1 MAFWSAKLLP
11 KASFPERA
19 KETLDALAA
28 PRGKSPGD
36 GLQKLLKLGENKAL
50 VTSLAGNS
58 DYLAQLMIKNPL
70 FLEKLLTRPPGELFD
85 RILEKTRLNCA
96 GAKSRDEVMATLRK
110 LKGNAALLIAAMDIS
125 GAWTLAETTAALSR
139 LADLALQL
147 SLSQLLAE
155 AMHKGDLPWPAGKP
169 EKPTPALMKDCGF
182 VVLSLGKLG
191 ARALNYS
198 SDVDLI
204 LLYDQAKVDYRGKHT
219 ARHFFAKLAQSLVTC
234 MQERTADGYVFRVD
248 LRLRPDPGTT
258 PPAVSFAAAET
269 YYQSM
274 AETWERAAMIKA
286 RISAG
291 DITAGEDFL
300 HRIRHFVWRRHID
313 FAAVQD
319 IHAIKDR
326 IFQHYGHRNISL
338 YGHNIKVG
346 EGGIRSVE
354 FFCQIHQLIAG
365 GRNTSLRIPGT
376 RAALKAL
383 KDARVIDLTTA
394 GQMSAAYEF
403 LRTLEH
409 RLQMINDEQT
419 QTLPKDERGMQHLAT
434 FMGYED
440 LEVFKTR
447 VLANLSIV
455 KRHYDNLPGVE
466 DEEALP
472 AFMKDP
478 EALERRLFSWG
489 FSEGAVETIA
499 KWRQGTYKAL
509 RSPRARKIFTSLLP
523 ELLENFSRGANPD
536 QILSH
541 FDDFLSK
548 LPSGVQIL
556 SLFQNNPWV
565 FQLIGKIVT
574 TAPYLAEELARR
586 PDLLDFVLDPTFF
599 DPPGGKKQ
607 LEISLQTALADTR
620 GYEEILEASR
630 KWLNEM
636 RFQIGIQL
644 LEGLISVKEAGNY
657 RANLAEVVLGAL
669 LPEVKADFAS
679 RNGTVAKSQMAV
691 IALGSFGGRELTQGS
706 DLDLVLLYEAPGDA
720 RSKKGKGLPA
730 SQYYIRLGQHFLT
743 ALSAMMGAGKL
754 YDIDLRLRPS
764 GRWGPLVVT
773 LEAFLDYQKS
783 SAWSFEHMA
792 LTRARV
798 VAGGAKFKSGI
809 EAALSEIL
817 TMKRTP
823 AKLARQ
829 MDEVRQKYFEEM
841 GSANIWSVRQVRGG
855 LIDAEYVLQFH
866 LLKEGHKHPAIFDS
880 DFNQA
885 TRNLVDIKALD
896 PDAAKTLM
904 DAHDLYLEI
913 HGLLR
918 LCHAENPTDESLTAD
933 LKSLIASATGIAG
946 GQNISEVLKENQAR
960 VYALYQKQIFSLVS
974 AP

>member
-1 MAFWSAKLLP
+1 MAFWSEKTLP
-11 KASFPERA
+11 RPHFPETGN
-19 KETLDALAA
+19 ETLEALAGRA
-28 PRGKSPGD
+28 RKSHSKR
-36 GLQKLLKLGENKAL
+36 LLKLLKVGENKAL
-50 VTSLAGNS
+50 VISLAGNS
-58 DYLAQLMIKNPL
+58 DYLAHLMVKNSL
-70 FLEKLLTRPPGELFD
+70 FMEKLLTNPPDSLFEGL
-85 RILEKTRLNCA
+85 LEKTAGKCA
-96 GAKSRDEVMATLRK
+96 KAKSRAEIMKYLRK
-110 LKGNAALLIAAMDIS
+110 LKGNAALLIAAMDVS
-125 GAWTLAETTAALSR
+125 GAWNLQQITGALSR

-147 SLSQLLAE
+147 SLAHLLAE
-155 AMHKGDLPWPAGKP
+155 AMKKGDLPWPAGKP
-169 EKPTPALMKDCGF
+169 EQATPLLMRNCGF

-191 ARALNYS
+191 SRALNYS
-198 SDVDLI
+198 SDIDLI

-219 ARHFFAKLAQSLVTC
+219 ARHFFAKLAQSLVTI

-258 PPAVSFAAAET
+258 PPAVSFAAAEV

-274 AETWERAAMIKA
+274 AETWERAAMIKV

-291 DITAGEDFL
+291 DTAAGADFL
-300 HRIRHFVWRRHID
+300 NRIRHFVWRRHID

-326 IFQHYGHRNISL
+326 ILRHYGHRKISL
-338 YGHNIKVG
+338 YGHNIKIG

-354 FFCQIHQLIAG
+354 FFCQIHQLFAG
-365 GRNTSLRIPGT
+365 GRNTKLRSPNT
-376 RAALKAL
+376 RAALAAL
-383 KDARVIDLTTA
+383 KEAGIIDLVA
-394 GQMSAAYEF
+394 ASQLSAAYEF

-419 QTLPKDERGMQHLAT
+419 QTLPETEEGMAHLAT
-434 FMGYED
+434 FMGYND
-440 LEVFKTR
+440 PEVFKTR

-455 KRHYDNLPGVE
+455 KRHYDNLPGV
-466 DEEALP
+466 DEGAALP
-472 AFMKDP
+472 AFLKDR
-478 EALERRLFSWG
+478 ELLERRLFSWG
-489 FSEGAVETIA
+489 FSDGAADTIA

-509 RSPRARKIFTSLLP
+509 KHPRARKIFDSLLP

-599 DPPGGKKQ
+599 DPPGGKKE
-607 LEISLQTALADTR
+607 LKISLQTALADAR
-620 GYEEILEASR
+620 DYEEILDGSR

-644 LEGLISVKEAGNY
+644 LESLTSIKEAGRT
-657 RANLAEVVLGAL
+657 RANLAEVVLDTL
-669 LPEVKADFAS
+669 LPEVKKDFKK
-679 RNGTVAKSQMAV
+679 RNGTVPGSQMAV

-706 DLDLVLLYEAPGDA
+706 DLDLVLLYQAPQDA
-720 RSKKGKGLPA
+720 RSKRGKGLPA

-743 ALSAMMGAGKL
+743 ALSALMGSGKL
-754 YDIDLRLRPS
+754 YDVDLRLRPS

-773 LEAFLDYQKS
+773 LPAFLEYQKS

-798 VAGGAKFKSGI
+798 VLGGARFKAEI
-809 EAALSEIL
+809 EVAIREIL
-817 TMKRTP
+817 TLRRTP

-829 MDEVRQKYFEEM
+829 MDEVRRKYFEEM
-841 GSANIWSVRQVRGG
+841 GSTNIWSVRQVRGG

-866 LLKEGHKHPAIFDS
+866 LLRNGHKHPDIFNP
-880 DFNQA
+880 DFGEALKNLVGIKSLTKNQA
-885 TRNLVDIKALD
+885 GILLE
-896 PDAAKTLM
+896 
-904 DAHDLYLEI
+904 AHDFFLEI

-918 LCHAENPTDESLTAD
+918 LCHAENPTDESLTRS
-933 LKSLIASATGIAG
+933 LKSLMASATGISGAK
-946 GQNISEVLKENQAR
+946 NISAVLKETQAQ
-960 VYALYQKQIFSLVS
+960 VYALYQQHISRYVKE
-974 AP
+974 A